1 MVTGRWLASARGVA
15 AGRDSYRKLRV
26 PAQAIAFGIGIA
38 LFACGSQDESA
49 KSAPKPPAV
58 VEELSVEDLA
68 IGDGSE
74 CQHPSQIVTIHY
86 RGILLDGRV
95 FDSSYERGA
104 PIVASLDSLIP
115 GWQQGMPGMRVGGR
129 RRLTVP
135 ANLAYSGMAALQAAN
150 PRDSEERAEMLIPPE
165 STLIFEIELLAVTP
179 GDDPESPSGIAR
191 RVDQ

>member
-1 MVTGRWLASARGVA
+1 MLTGKWLASRRGVA
-15 AGRDSYRKLRV
+15 AVGASYRALRV
-26 PAQAIAFGIGIA
+26 SALAIAFGIGIV

-49 KSAPKPPAV
+49 KSAVKPPAV
-58 VEELSVEDLA
+58 VEKLGVEDLA
-68 IGDGSE
+68 IGDGPE
-74 CQHPSQIVTIHY
+74 CEHPSQIVTIHY

-135 ANLAYSGMAALQAAN
+135 ARLAYSGMAALQVAK
-150 PRDSEERAEMLIPPE
+150 PRDSKERAEMLIPPE
-165 STLIFEIELLAVTP
+165 STLVFEIELLAITP
-179 GDDPESPSGIAR
+179 GDDPESPPDIAHR
-191 RVDQ
+191 ADQ

>member
-1 MVTGRWLASARGVA
+1 MLTGKRLASARGVVA
-15 AGRDSYRKLRV
+15 ASCRALRV
-26 PAQAIAFGIGIA
+26 FARAIVFGVGIA
-38 LFACGSQDESA
+38 LLACGSQDESV
-49 KSAPKPPAV
+49 KSAPMPIAV

-68 IGDGSE
+68 IGDGPE

-135 ANLAYSGMAALQAAN
+135 SNLAYSGMAALQAAM
-150 PRDSEERAEMLIPPE
+150 PRDSEERAKMLIPPK
-165 STLIFEIELLAVTP
+165 STLIFEIELLAIAS
-179 GDDPESPSGIAR
+179 GDDPDSPSDIAR
-191 RVDQ
+191 SVDQ

>member
-1 MVTGRWLASARGVA
+1 MFTGKRLASARGAVA
-15 AGRDSYRKLRV
+15 AGGSYRALRV
-26 PAQAIAFGIGIA
+26 SAQVIVFGVGVA
-38 LFACGSQDESA
+38 LFACGSQDESV
-49 KSAPKPPAV
+49 KSAVKPPAV
-58 VEELSVEDLA
+58 VEKLSVEDLA

-135 ANLAYSGMAALQAAN
+135 AHLAYSGMAALQAAR
-150 PRDSEERAEMLIPPE
+150 PRNSENRAELLIPPD
-165 STLIFEIELLAVTP
+165 STLVFEIELLAITP
-179 GDDPESPSGIAR
+179 GDDPESPSDIAR
-191 RVDQ
+191 SADQ

>member
-1 MVTGRWLASARGVA
+1 MFTDKRLTSARGVA
-15 AGRDSYRKLRV
+15 AVGASRRALRV
-26 PAQAIAFGIGIA
+26 SAQAIVFGVGIA
-38 LFACGSQDESA
+38 LLACGSQDESA

-58 VEELSVEDLA
+58 VEKLSIEDLA
-68 IGDGSE
+68 IGDGPE

-135 ANLAYSGMAALQAAN
+135 ANLAYSGMAALQAAK
-150 PRDSEERAEMLIPPE
+150 PRDSLERAEVLIPPE
-165 STLIFEIELLAVTP
+165 STLVFEIELLAITP
-179 GDDPESPSGIAR
+179 GEDPKSPSDIAR
-191 RVDQ
+191 RADQ

>member
-1 MVTGRWLASARGVA
+1 MLTLTRLASARGVA
-15 AGRDSYRKLRV
+15 AGRASCRALRV
-26 PAQAIAFGIGIA
+26 SAQSIVFGFGIA

-49 KSAPKPPAV
+49 QSVLKPPAA

-68 IGDGSE
+68 VGDGPE
-74 CQHPSQIVTIHY
+74 CRHPSQIVTIHY

-135 ANLAYSGMAALQAAN
+135 ANLAYSGMAALKAVK
-150 PRDSEERAEMLIPPE
+150 PHDSDDRAEVLIPPE
-165 STLIFEIELLAVTP
+165 STLVFEIELLAITP
-179 GDDPESPSGIAR
+179 GEDPESPSDIAGR
-191 RVDQ
+191 AGQ